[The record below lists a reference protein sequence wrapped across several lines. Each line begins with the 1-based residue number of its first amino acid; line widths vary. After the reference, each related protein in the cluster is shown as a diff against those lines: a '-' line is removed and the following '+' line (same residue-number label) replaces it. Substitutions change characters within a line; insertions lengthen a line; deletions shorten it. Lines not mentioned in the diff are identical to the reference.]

1 MLGVILCDF
10 FQAPYLSAFVQLK
23 RLQFETFI
31 RQFNFCPTFCTLFF
45 NKPPTRARHP
55 QQPLHVA

>member
-10 FQAPYLSAFVQLK
+10 FQAPYLSAFVQVK

-31 RQFNFCPTFCTLFF
+31 RQSNFCPTFCTLFF
-45 NKPPTRARHP
+45 NKQSTRARHP
-55 QQPLHVA
+55 EQPLQLA